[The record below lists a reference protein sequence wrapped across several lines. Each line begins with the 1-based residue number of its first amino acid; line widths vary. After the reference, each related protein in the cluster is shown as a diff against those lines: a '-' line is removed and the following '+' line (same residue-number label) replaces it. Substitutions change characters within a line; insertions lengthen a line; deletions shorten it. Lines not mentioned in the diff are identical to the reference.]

1 MYKNLIVTIS
11 TRMANYFSLFEVA
24 LLASF
29 IPGIRKTLENTGF
42 SRVLWVLLKICK
54 YQIIF
59 PSVLQLPLQS
69 SLLSSQ
75 YLHRSRNEQSS

>member
-29 IPGIRKTLENTGF
+29 IPGIRKGTVALANIF
-42 SRVLWVLLKICK
+42 CWAAALLYAQMGAK
-54 YQIIF
+54 
-59 PSVLQLPLQS
+59 SVVISPHPL
-69 SLLSSQ
+69 
-75 YLHRSRNEQSS
+75 

>member
-29 IPGIRKTLENTGF
+29 ILGIRKTLENTRF
-42 SRVLWVLLKICK
+42 SRVL
-54 YQIIF
+54 
-59 PSVLQLPLQS
+59 
-69 SLLSSQ
+69 
-75 YLHRSRNEQSS
+75 